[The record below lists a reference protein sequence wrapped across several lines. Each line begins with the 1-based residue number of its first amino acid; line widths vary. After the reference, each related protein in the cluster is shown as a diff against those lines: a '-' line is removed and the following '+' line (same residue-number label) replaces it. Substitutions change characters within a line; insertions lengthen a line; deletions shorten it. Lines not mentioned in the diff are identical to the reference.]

1 MRGHVIEGTCSMKEL
16 VLSGRQGASASLLD
30 ACSSLMSVG
39 SRCCCSC
46 VCVCVCVHTH
56 THNTHTHTL
65 THSLTHHAPTNPPNY
80 ARTHTR
86 DTHIR
91 TYIHT
96 YTRTYLLRLGG
107 RRRQDAGHGVLGL
120 LQLLHSTQQCAQRNN
135 SRSHS
140 PTPHAY
146 EHGTRDTPAPPLRT
160 RAGKDGRIKTSN
172 INRQTWCA
180 RRFTVAC
187 LASR

>member
-1 MRGHVIEGTCSMKEL
+1 LFYEGTCSIRP
-16 VLSGRQGASASLLD
+16 SGRIGVVVGRLQLLD
-30 ACSSLMSVG
+30 ECRQQMLLFM
-39 SRCCCSC
+39 
-46 VCVCVCVHTH
+46 CVCVCVHTH
-56 THNTHTHTL
+56 THTTHTHTHTHSL

-140 PTPHAY
+140 PTAHAY